1 MQISKESLAYCRGS
15 GRGVVLFHRQ
25 QANVLG
31 DVMAPRVMFATL
43 KAQPG
48 KRDELKAVFTE
59 MFAVSESEPGT
70 QAYNL
75 IEGDDPDTLYFYEQ
89 YESQE
94 AMDSH
99 MAGAVLASI
108 YPKMG
113 EFLADGGAVSGTLVR
128 GI

>member
-1 MQISKESLAYCRGS
+1 
-15 GRGVVLFHRQ
+15 
-25 QANVLG
+25 
-31 DVMAPRVMFATL
+31 MAPRVMFATL

-99 MAGAVLASI
+99 MAGEVLASL